1 MKWQFALKYLTS
13 RKSHSVINVIAMVSM
28 LAVVIPVAAMV
39 ILLSVFNGFESLIR
53 DFYKVVDA
61 DIEITT
67 EGGLTTS
74 DTLFSE
80 RVKEVK
86 GVEALS
92 FIVERQAMLS
102 YRDNRKTVLL
112 RGVDENYNM
121 VVPIESYI
129 SLGNACVELGELD
142 RLLLGELVAYELGL
156 YTMSAGDV
164 EVLSLG
170 GGSIGSSL
178 PVVAM
183 HRESLDMCGT
193 FILEQQSSSS
203 LAITSLRAAS
213 RIFNREKADRLL
225 IKVAEGYSHKGVAT
239 KLRDQLGKEYE
250 VVLREEKNKGFYA
263 IMRYEKWAIF
273 FVSLLV
279 LIVASLSIIGTMIIL
294 IMEKR
299 EEQKTLFSIGAD
311 SSFIRGV
318 FIREGLLISG
328 VGGFIGLFIG
338 VVVTLTQQ
346 FFGLVKMPNGNF
358 LVEDY
363 PVELQALDLVA
374 IFTVFMMVAFAVSM
388 AATSAMIKWKKR

>member
-13 RKSHSVINVIAMVSM
+13 HKSHSVINVIAMVSM

-61 DIEITT
+61 DIEITA

-178 PVVAM
+178 PVVPM

-203 LAITSLRAAS
+203 LAITSLRAAC

-225 IKVAEGYSHKGVAT
+225 IKVADGYSHKGVAT

-363 PVELQALDLVA
+363 PVELQVLDLVA

>member
-1 MKWQFALKYLTS
+1 
-13 RKSHSVINVIAMVSM
+13 MVSM

-61 DIEITT
+61 DIEITA

-74 DTLFSE
+74 DTQFRDVVQS
-80 RVKEVK
+80 VK
-86 GVEALS
+86 GVKALS
-92 FIVERQAMLS
+92 FIIERQAMLS

-142 RLLLGELVAYELGL
+142 RLLLGELAAYELGL

-178 PVVAM
+178 PVVPM

-203 LAITSLRAAS
+203 LAITSLRAAC

-363 PVELQALDLVA
+363 PVDLQALDLVA

>member
-61 DIEITT
+61 DIEIIA

-80 RVKEVK
+80 RIKEVK

-203 LAITSLRAAS
+203 LAITSLRAAC

-363 PVELQALDLVA
+363 PVELQVLDLVA